1 MTVVGYD
8 MSVMICRSRCDALL
22 RPQNLQRVPN
32 VEIRG
37 ARSVIGASGFLNAAS
52 YMEFRARTD
61 VEACPRPPPLL
72 SY

>member
-1 MTVVGYD
+1 
-8 MSVMICRSRCDALL
+8 MSVMICRSRCDAFL